1 VKAVRLYEYGGPEN
15 LKYEDNVCRAPDR
28 TFQSTGFTLV
38 AELSTS
44 TESSLNAG
52 DYLGHYFPRR
62 DLSCKRRSA
71 LRIRGSQIPG
81 MSAIVMRGLST
92 EESG

>member
-1 VKAVRLYEYGGPEN
+1 LYEYGGPEN

-52 DYLGHYFPRR
+52 DIPWALFSTTRPE
-62 DLSCKRRSA
+62 LQASFSA
-71 LRIRGSQIPG
+71 
-81 MSAIVMRGLST
+81 
-92 EESG
+92 